1 MYTQCS
7 SCATLFHVTLQH
19 LRQAQG
25 LVRCCLCHE
34 VFDALPSLV
43 ETLPAGLEVESPA
56 SATQPKFVEP
66 PVANRPMEPAASSLD
81 DDFFT
86 TLPTTG
92 IAAPEAAVVGPAGRP
107 TGVFGWSVGFLLLL
121 VILTVPYGYLM
132 REELA
137 RYPRLRPWVEGL
149 CAVARCELPLLRD
162 LSRVHILYKDV
173 GVDPASSPGLLVRA
187 TLVNDT
193 GFRQPYPQIRFSFLD
208 PVGAA
213 QSSRWYS
220 PDDYLNEQQK
230 LEAAEG
236 MPPQEPVSVRLT
248 VADIDTAAIDNFVL
262 DLR

>member
-7 SCATLFHVTLQH
+7 SCATLFHVTSQH

-43 ETLPAGLEVESPA
+43 ESLPAGLEVESPA
-56 SATQPKFVEP
+56 HAAQPGFIGPEVVKHAVES
-66 PVANRPMEPAASSLD
+66 ASSPLD

-86 TLPTTG
+86 TLPTTD
-92 IAAPEAAVVGPAGRP
+92 IVAPEAPVAAPVGRQS
-107 TGVFGWSVGFLLLL
+107 GVFGWSAGFLLLL
-121 VILTVPYGYLM
+121 VVLTVPYGYLM

-162 LSRVHILYKDV
+162 ISRVHILYKDV
-173 GVDPASSPGLLVRA
+173 GVHSASSAGLLVTA
-187 TLVNDT
+187 TLVNDA

-208 PVGAA
+208 PVGAV

-230 LEAAEG
+230 LEAAAG
-236 MPPQEPVSVRLT
+236 MPPQEPVSVRLA
-248 VADIDTAAIDNFVL
+248 VADIDTAAVDNFAI